1 MNRLKLLR
9 EEKGLYQSDI
19 AKYLGISV
27 PAVGYYENEK
37 RDMSPEVILK
47 LAEYFDVSTDYLLGK
62 SNLRNNKLTLDD
74 IDVAFAS
81 GIRGLNK
88 ENQET
93 LKNIIEGLLAKQNLE
108 KSQNNKW
115 AKIKQ
120 NMGDNNGNIN
130 TTRNNGKRKYSVFK
144 S

>member
-1 MNRLKLLR
+1 M
-9 EEKGLYQSDI
+9 
-19 AKYLGISV
+19 
-27 PAVGYYENEK
+27 
-37 RDMSPEVILK
+37 
-47 LAEYFDVSTDYLLGK
+47 
-62 SNLRNNKLTLDD
+62 TLDD

>member
-1 MNRLKLLR
+1 MNRLKSLR
-9 EEKGLYQSDI
+9 EEKGLLQSDI
-19 AKYLGISV
+19 AKYLSISI

-37 RDMSPEVILK
+37 RAMSPDVILK
-47 LAEYFDVSTDYLLGK
+47 LADYFDVSTDYLLGK
-62 SNLRNNKLTLDD
+62 SNLRNNKLTIDD

-108 KSQNNKW
+108 NKDKTNKNNL
-115 AKIKQ
+115 
-120 NMGDNNGNIN
+120 N
-130 TTRNNGKRKYSVFK
+130 
-144 S
+144 

>member
-1 MNRLKLLR
+1 MNKLKLLR

-108 KSQNNKW
+108 KSQNNK
-115 AKIKQ
+115 
-120 NMGDNNGNIN
+120 
-130 TTRNNGKRKYSVFK
+130 
-144 S
+144 